1 MASSHIL
8 RREHSTRLHAQ
19 PRDSAGLHHTI
30 EVVLVRAANRVSIQS
45 RIGVQRLPKPTM
57 VDGVRD
63 EALGYAALRL
73 WTVARLKYIQQAH
86 VGWVLWLGEVFRLHD
101 WLPVIDRAAL

>member
-1 MASSHIL
+1 
-8 RREHSTRLHAQ
+8 
-19 PRDSAGLHHTI
+19 
-30 EVVLVRAANRVSIQS
+30 
-45 RIGVQRLPKPTM
+45 M

-86 VGWVLWLGEVFRLHD
+86 VGWVLRLGEVFRLHD